1 MGGVIK
7 KFIPKTMDE
16 KYPKLKTAVPTEP
29 VLKEPTSK
37 PTSEPTT
44 TKPVSIKPMEE
55 VTATQG
61 PSTTEVDMASGMDG
75 IADSLERK
83 KKGRSKTIL
92 TGSQGLGDKANTVA
106 PTLLG

>member
-7 KFIPKTMDE
+7 KFIPKTIDE

-37 PTSEPTT
+37 PTT

>member
-1 MGGVIK
+1 MGSVIK
-7 KFIPKTMDE
+7 KFIPETIDE

-29 VLKEPTSK
+29 VLKEPIKK
-37 PTSEPTT
+37 PTT
-44 TKPVSIKPMEE
+44 IKPMEQ
-55 VTATQG
+55 VTATEG
-61 PSTTEVDMASGMDG
+61 PSATEVDMASGMDG

-92 TGSQGLGDKANTVA
+92 TGSQGLGDNANTVA

>member
-7 KFIPKTMDE
+7 KFIPKTIDE

-29 VLKEPTSK
+29 VLEQ
-37 PTSEPTT
+37 PTT
-44 TKPVSIKPMEE
+44 KPSITKPVSIKPMEE

>member
-29 VLKEPTSK
+29 VLKEPIRK
-37 PTSEPTT
+37 PSI
-44 TKPVSIKPMEE
+44 IKPMEE